1 MKVVCSVFVANF
13 LRKPILASRVTRQAR
28 TQSPVMNSA
37 PSSSSWLL
45 WLRNALILAAVAA
58 GAFWGVAELLTPPL
72 AATVSTPSLPKTQ
85 LDDIQRAAQAVDAD
99 FQKAWAQQALSPV
112 GKTDDLTLVRR
123 LSLALTGSIPSL
135 QELRLLE
142 SLKGADVPQWW
153 LSHLLS
159 DRRTSDYLAER
170 LARVYVGIENGP
182 FLMYRRRRLVDWLSD
197 ALQQNR
203 PYDQIAR
210 SLIDS
215 NGVWTTN
222 PEVNFV
228 TVTNENKKGP
238 DEVKLAAKV
247 SRAFLGV
254 RIDCVQ
260 CHDGKLGSTWKQTD
274 FHQLAA
280 FFGQADFNLTG
291 LRDDP
296 KKNYQVRYLGKTEEE
311 KVLPVV
317 PWKPELLPAKGTP
330 RAKLAA
336 WVTAKDNKA
345 FARALVNRMW
355 ALLFNRP
362 LIAPVDEIPLDGPFP
377 AGMEL
382 LADDFISHGYDMQRL
397 IRVIVGTQVFQMS
410 SQSAD
415 PSHPVTTA
423 AENAWAAFPVT
434 RLRPE
439 QMAGSVIQAASLST
453 IDAETHVLFR
463 IKRDLDVSNFVKRYG
478 DSGEDNFDDAGGT
491 IPQRL
496 LLMNGNMITTN
507 TGNNPFI
514 NASTRISM
522 LSPDNATAVEA
533 AYLSIFTRRPTPAEA
548 SHFTSLLATSKSR
561 NSRSSAMS
569 DLYWTLMNATEFS
582 WNH

>member
-1 MKVVCSVFVANF
+1 
-13 LRKPILASRVTRQAR
+13 
-28 TQSPVMNSA
+28 MNSA
-37 PSSSSWLL
+37 SPTPSWLL
-45 WLRNALILAAVAA
+45 WLRTAVILGALAA
-58 GAFWGVAELLTPPL
+58 GICWGIAELLAPPVRLAGSASRLSKSAQADIQL
-72 AATVSTPSLPKTQ
+72 AAA
-85 LDDIQRAAQAVDAD
+85 RVDAEFTKD
-99 FQKAWAQQALSPV
+99 WAQKQLQPV
-112 GKTDDLTLVRR
+112 ARADDLTIVRR

-135 QELRLLE
+135 EEVRMLE
-142 SLKGADVPQWW
+142 ALKAPDLPQWW
-153 LSHLLS
+153 LSHLLT

-170 LARVYVGIENGP
+170 LARVYVGIENGQ
-182 FLMYRRRRLVDWLSD
+182 LLIYRRRRLVEWLSD
-197 ALQQNR
+197 AIQQNR

-215 NGVWTTN
+215 HGVWTTN
-222 PEVNFV
+222 PAVNFV
-228 TVTNENKKGP
+228 SVTRENNKGP

-280 FFGQADFNLTG
+280 FFGQADFSLNG

-296 KKNYQVRYLGKTEEE
+296 KLSYKVRYLGQAEEA
-311 KVLPVV
+311 KVFPLV
-317 PWKPELLPAKGTP
+317 PWKPELLPAKGEP
-330 RAKLAA
+330 RTRLAA
-336 WVTAKDNKA
+336 WVTAKENKA
-345 FARALVNRMW
+345 FARTIVNRMW

-362 LIAPVDEIPLDGPFP
+362 LVSPVDEIPLDGPFP
-377 AGMEL
+377 PGMEL
-382 LADDFISHGYDMQRL
+382 LAEDFTAHRYDLQRL
-397 IRVIVGTQVFQMS
+397 IRVIVSTRAFQMS

-415 PSHPVTTA
+415 PDHPVTTA

-453 IDAETHVLFR
+453 IDSDTHVLFR
-463 IKRDLDVSNFVKRYG
+463 IKRDIDVANFVKRYG
-478 DSGEDNFDDAGGT
+478 DSGEDNFEDSGGT

-496 LLMNGNMITTN
+496 LLMNGNMITNN
-507 TGNNPFI
+507 TSGNPFI

-522 LSPDNATAVEA
+522 LAPDTASAVEA

-548 SHFTSLLATSKSR
+548 AHFTSLLADARKIQ
-561 NSRSSAMS
+561 SRSNAMS

>member
-1 MKVVCSVFVANF
+1 MNPA
-13 LRKPILASRVTRQAR
+13 PT
-28 TQSPVMNSA
+28 SP
-37 PSSSSWLL
+37 SWLL
-45 WLRNALILAAVAA
+45 WLRNAFILGALAA
-58 GAFWGVAELLTPPL
+58 GAFWGVAVLLKPPVGK
-72 AATVSTPSLPKTQ
+72 VSGRYEEEGMT
-85 LDDIQRAAQAVDAD
+85 LDKLRTILSAAQKIDAD
-99 FQKAWAQQALSPV
+99 FAKAWAQQNLQPAA
-112 GKTDDLTLVRR
+112 KADDLTLVRR

-135 QELRLLE
+135 QEIRMLE
-142 SLKGADVPQWW
+142 SLKTPDIPQWW

-170 LARVYVGIENGP
+170 LARVYVGIENGQ
-182 FLMYRRRRLVDWLSD
+182 LLIYRRRRLVDWLSD
-197 ALQQNR
+197 AIQQNR

-215 NGVWTTN
+215 QGIWTTN

-228 TVTNENKKGP
+228 TVTRENNKGP

-280 FFGQADFNLTG
+280 FFGQADFNLNG

-296 KKNYQVRYLGKTEEE
+296 RQSYKVRYLGKMEEE
-311 KVLPVV
+311 KVSPQV

-330 RAKLAA
+330 RTKLAT
-336 WVTAKDNKA
+336 WVTAKENKA
-345 FARALVNRMW
+345 FARAMVNRMW

-362 LIAPVDEIPLDGPFP
+362 LISPVDEIPLEGPFP

-382 LADDFISHGYDMQRL
+382 LAEDFVSHGYDLHRL
-397 IRVIVGTQVFQMS
+397 IWGIASTQAFQMS

-415 PSHPVTTA
+415 PDHPVTTA

-439 QMAGSVIQAASLST
+439 QMAGSIIQAASLTT

-463 IKRDLDVSNFVKRYG
+463 IKRDIDVTNFVKRYG
-478 DSGEDNFDDAGGT
+478 DSGEDTFEDSGGT

-496 LLMNGNMITTN
+496 LLMNGNMITDN
-507 TGNNPFI
+507 TSNKAPF
-514 NASTRISM
+514 ASASSRISM
-522 LSPDNATAVEA
+522 LAPDNATAVEA
-533 AYLSIFTRRPTPAEA
+533 AYLSIFTRRPTPAETT
-548 SHFTSLLATSKSR
+548 HFTSLLATSKSSS
-561 NSRSSAMS
+561 SRASTMS
-569 DLYWTLMNATEFS
+569 DLCWTLMNATEFS

>member
-1 MKVVCSVFVANF
+1 
-13 LRKPILASRVTRQAR
+13 
-28 TQSPVMNSA
+28 MNSA

-45 WLRNALILAAVAA
+45 WLRNTAILGALAA
-58 GAFWGVAELLTPPL
+58 GAFWGVAELLAPPV
-72 AATVSTPSLPKTQ
+72 AAVKNAPGLSQARLG
-85 LDDIQRAAQAVDAD
+85 DIQRSAQLVDAD
-99 FQKAWAQQALSPV
+99 FEKAWAQQQMQPMQKA
-112 GKTDDLTLVRR
+112 DDLTRVRR

-135 QELRLLE
+135 QELRVLE
-142 SLKGADVPQWW
+142 SLKGANVPQWW

-182 FLMYRRRRLVDWLSD
+182 FLLYRRRRLVAWLSD
-197 ALQQNR
+197 AIQQNR
-203 PYDQIAR
+203 PYDQVAR

-228 TVTNENKKGP
+228 TVTRQDNKGP

-280 FFGQADFNLTG
+280 FFGQADFALNG

-296 KKNYQVRYLGKTEEE
+296 KQNYKIRYLGKMEEE
-311 KVLPVV
+311 KVPALV

-330 RAKLAA
+330 RTKLAA
-336 WVTAKDNKA
+336 WVTAKENKP
-345 FARALVNRMW
+345 FARAIVNRMW

-377 AGMEL
+377 PGMEL
-382 LADDFISHGYDMQRL
+382 LADDFLAHSYDLQRL
-397 IRVIVGTQVFQMS
+397 IRVIVSTQAFQMS
-410 SQSAD
+410 SQSSD

-453 IDAETHVLFR
+453 IDAETHVIFR
-463 IKRDLDVSNFVKRYG
+463 IKRDIDVANFVKRYG
-478 DSGEDNFDDAGGT
+478 DSGEDNFDDSGGT

-496 LLMNGNMITTN
+496 LLMNGNMITNN
-507 TGNNPFI
+507 TGNNPLI
-514 NASTRISM
+514 NASTRIGM

-548 SHFTSLLATSKSR
+548 THFTSLLATSKSR
-561 NSRSSAMS
+561 SARSTAMS
-569 DLYWTLMNATEFS
+569 DLYWTLLNATEFS

>member
-1 MKVVCSVFVANF
+1 
-13 LRKPILASRVTRQAR
+13 
-28 TQSPVMNSA
+28 MNSA
-37 PSSSSWLL
+37 PSTSSWLL
-45 WLRNALILAAVAA
+45 WLRNAVILGALAA
-58 GAFWGVAELLTPPL
+58 GAFYGVAELLAPPVVEVGS
-72 AATVSTPSLPKTQ
+72 APGLPQAQ
-85 LDDIQRAAQAVDAD
+85 LEDIQRTAQTVDAD
-99 FQKAWAQQALSPV
+99 FEKAWARQQLQPV
-112 GKTDDLTLVRR
+112 AKADDLTLVRR

-135 QELRLLE
+135 QELRMLE
-142 SLKGADVPQWW
+142 SLQSADVPQWW
-153 LSHLLS
+153 LSHLLL

-170 LARVYVGIENGP
+170 LARVYVGIENGQ
-182 FLMYRRRRLVDWLSD
+182 LLIYRRRRLVDWLSD
-197 ALQQNR
+197 AIQQNR

-215 NGVWTTN
+215 NGIWTTN

-228 TVTNENKKGP
+228 TVTRENNKGP
-238 DEVKLAAKV
+238 DEIKLAAKV

-280 FFGQADFNLTG
+280 FFGQADFNLNG
-291 LRDDP
+291 LHDDP
-296 KKNYQVRYLGKTEEE
+296 KLNYKVRYLGKTEEE
-311 KVLPVV
+311 KVQPVV
-317 PWKPELLPAKGTP
+317 PWKPELLPAKGSP
-330 RAKLAA
+330 RAKLAS
-336 WVTAKDNKA
+336 WVTAKENKP

-362 LIAPVDEIPLDGPFP
+362 LVSPVDEIPLEGPFP
-377 AGMEL
+377 AGLEL
-382 LADDFISHGYDMQRL
+382 LADDFLAHRYDLQRL
-397 IRVIVGTQVFQMS
+397 IRVIVSTKPFQMS
-410 SQSAD
+410 SQSSD

-423 AENAWAAFPVT
+423 AENSWAAFPVT

-463 IKRDLDVSNFVKRYG
+463 IKRDIDVNNFVKRYG
-478 DSGEDNFDDAGGT
+478 DSGEDNFEDAGGT

-496 LLMNGNMITTN
+496 LLMNGNMITNN
-507 TGNNPFI
+507 TSNNAPLL
-514 NASTRISM
+514 NASSRISM
-522 LSPDNATAVEA
+522 LAPDNATAVEA
-533 AYLSIFTRRPTPAEA
+533 AYLSIFTRRPTAAEKTY
-548 SHFTSLLATSKSR
+548 FTGLLASSKSA
-561 NSRSSAMS
+561 NSRRTAMS

>member
-1 MKVVCSVFVANF
+1 MNF
-13 LRKPILASRVTRQAR
+13 
-28 TQSPVMNSA
+28 A
-37 PSSSSWLL
+37 PFSSSWLL
-45 WLRNALILAAVAA
+45 WLRNAFILGALAA
-58 GAFWGVAELLTPPL
+58 GAFWGVAELLAPPVANVGSDL
-72 AATVSTPSLPKTQ
+72 RLPKTQ
-85 LDDIQRAAQAVDAD
+85 LEDIQRAAKTVDAD
-99 FQKAWAQQALSPV
+99 FEKAWAQQQIQPV
-112 GKTDDLTLVRR
+112 AKTDDLTLMRR

-135 QELRLLE
+135 QELRMLE
-142 SLKGADVPQWW
+142 SLQRTDVPQWW

-170 LARVYVGIENGP
+170 LARVYVGIENGQ
-182 FLMYRRRRLVDWLSD
+182 LLIYRRRRLVDWLSD
-197 ALQQNR
+197 AIQQNR
-203 PYDQIAR
+203 PYDLIAR

-215 NGVWTTN
+215 NGIWTTN
-222 PEVNFV
+222 PAVNFV
-228 TVTNENKKGP
+228 TVTRENNKGP

-280 FFGQADFNLTG
+280 FFGQADFNLNG
-291 LRDDP
+291 LHDDP
-296 KKNYQVRYLGKTEEE
+296 KHNYKVRYLGKTDEE
-311 KVLPVV
+311 KVSPVV
-317 PWKPELLPAKGTP
+317 PWKPELLPIKGTP

-336 WVTAKDNKA
+336 WVTAKENKA
-345 FARALVNRMW
+345 FARAMVNRMW

-362 LIAPVDEIPLDGPFP
+362 LVSPVDEIPLEGPFP

-382 LADDFISHGYDMQRL
+382 LADDFLAHGYDLQRL
-397 IRVIVGTQVFQMS
+397 IRVIVSTRAFQMS

-463 IKRDLDVSNFVKRYG
+463 IKRDIDVNNFVKRYG
-478 DSGEDNFDDAGGT
+478 DSGEDNFEDAGGT

-507 TGNNPFI
+507 TGNNPLV

-522 LSPDNATAVEA
+522 LAPDNATAVEA

-548 SHFTSLLATSKSR
+548 THFTGLLAASKSR